1 MGATALTTAT
11 SSTTASTAAALSPA
25 RTNLCLALLVLLGFS
40 LGCSEFV
47 VIGIESD
54 LATELGISLAT
65 AGQLISVFALV
76 YAIATPVLALSTGR
90 FRRYQL
96 LVCYSIVFVLG
107 NLVMALA
114 PNFQALFISRII
126 LGSVSGALLAVGV
139 TYIPELLSPQQTSLA
154 ISVVYG
160 AFSVAMVFVTSIGKF
175 VADTLD
181 WHVAMYGT
189 LTFAVLICAALVA
202 FMPRAGQTDEPA
214 TFREQAGLLREPS
227 IITGMLIFLFGV
239 GSVYVFYGYVT
250 PYLEQV
256 LGMGTVEAS
265 TTLMAYGVFC
275 LISNKHLLALY
286 PQTARELAGAD
297 TKTVPTFDGF
307 PRFRDFHR
315 MLGRFGQRSC
325 RRCDKGTVPFSHR
338 EGCTDGWVAEGLAE
352 PGGQLLRMALQVA
365 VELGGRHAAHFRD
378 FLLVDVQL
386 ARLNMGREHLT
397 PFALAA
403 AVAVILAVDHV
414 PQVLKLVGLAHDAE
428 LFVDAARRRSGNALP
443 RERMASAAIGQHPA
457 PQALERAAA
466 TEQQTCALALTLDQ
480 KRQECLMQD
489 TLAGM
494 CLDAVDGAEHL
505 AGRGIDRYDL
515 GARAAL
521 IPAGTQNARGG
532 FLERGDELLS
542 GVEHALQVV
551 TARLFN
557 MKARACN
564 DRHAKAHGQRRRD
577 IVRWNLVAMA
587 RNGQDAHRRRATGL
601 GARNGL
607 RRGAQVRELRRAG
620 INRHASRRHRQLGLE
635 RKLAFAHRNLC
646 RVHTHGISC
655 RPRFTRDHLRLYCD
669 YTGKRRM

>member
-1 MGATALTTAT
+1 MYLRPSSPVLRLYRQDLHVTKGLPLCHILLELQEVNPAYSCDIGVTTLTAATTPK
-11 SSTTASTAAALSPA
+11 SKPTAAALSPA
-25 RTNLCLALLVLLGFS
+25 RTKLCLALLVLLGFS

-114 PNFQALFISRII
+114 PNFQVLFASRII

-189 LTFAVLICAALVA
+189 LTFAVLICGALVA

-275 LISNKHLLALY
+275 LISNILGGWIDARFGMKALLVTFVLQAAALLGLFAVGGTMPLALVFVFSLALLMY
-286 PQTARELAGAD
+286 LFSVSCITHFMDVARSRHPKSMVLASSVEPMAFNVGISFGTAVGGA
-297 TKTVPTFDGF
+297 VVSGV
-307 PRFRDFHR
+307 
-315 MLGRFGQRSC
+315 GIAYVGAV
-325 RRCDKGTVPFSHR
+325 GAAFSL
-338 EGCTDGWVAEGLAE
+338 VAW
-352 PGGQLLRMALQVA
+352 
-365 VELGGRHAAHFRD
+365 
-378 FLLVDVQL
+378 
-386 ARLNMGREHLT
+386 
-397 PFALAA
+397 
-403 AVAVILAVDHV
+403 
-414 PQVLKLVGLAHDAE
+414 
-428 LFVDAARRRSGNALP
+428 
-443 RERMASAAIGQHPA
+443 
-457 PQALERAAA
+457 
-466 TEQQTCALALTLDQ
+466 ALTLVTIKLARWER
-480 KRQECLMQD
+480 KRAQAQAQMRYSSLMMAIERKPHMQCVLFICYGNICRS
-489 TLAGM
+489 TM
-494 CLDAVDGAEHL
+494 AESVFTELVHR
-505 AGRGIDRYDL
+505 AGRAGEFVIDSAATSTEEIGNPPHHGTVAKLREVGIPVVAHR
-515 GARAAL
+515 ARQVRRAEYGDWDHIVYMDAE
-521 IPAGTQNARGG
+521 NARG
-532 FLERGDELLS
+532 
-542 GVEHALQVV
+542 
-551 TARLFN
+551 
-557 MKARACN
+557 
-564 DRHAKAHGQRRRD
+564 
-577 IVRWNLVAMA
+577 
-587 RNGQDAHRRRATGL
+587 
-601 GARNGL
+601 L
-607 RRGAQVRELRRAG
+607 RRIFGDDPDG
-620 INRHASRRHRQLGLE
+620 KISRLLDWTE
-635 RKLAFAHRNLC
+635 RPGDVAD
-646 RVHTHGISC
+646 
-655 RPRFTRDHLRLYCD
+655 PW
-669 YTGKRRM
+669 YTGNFDATYRDVLAGCTAMLEQL

>member
-1 MGATALTTAT
+1 MTAATTPK
-11 SSTTASTAAALSPA
+11 SKSTAAALSPA
-25 RTNLCLALLVLLGFS
+25 RTNLCLALLMLLGFS

-114 PNFQALFISRII
+114 PNFQVLFASRII

-189 LTFAVLICAALVA
+189 LTFAVLICGALVA

-275 LISNKHLLALY
+275 LISNILGGWIDARFGMKALLVTFVLQAAALLGLFAVGGTMPLALVFVFSLALLMY
-286 PQTARELAGAD
+286 LFSVSCITHFMDVARSRHPKSMVLASSVEPMAFNVGISFGTAVGGA
-297 TKTVPTFDGF
+297 VVSGV
-307 PRFRDFHR
+307 
-315 MLGRFGQRSC
+315 GIAYVGAV
-325 RRCDKGTVPFSHR
+325 GAAFSL
-338 EGCTDGWVAEGLAE
+338 VAW
-352 PGGQLLRMALQVA
+352 
-365 VELGGRHAAHFRD
+365 
-378 FLLVDVQL
+378 
-386 ARLNMGREHLT
+386 
-397 PFALAA
+397 
-403 AVAVILAVDHV
+403 
-414 PQVLKLVGLAHDAE
+414 
-428 LFVDAARRRSGNALP
+428 
-443 RERMASAAIGQHPA
+443 
-457 PQALERAAA
+457 
-466 TEQQTCALALTLDQ
+466 ALTLVTIKLARWER
-480 KRQECLMQD
+480 KRAQAQAQVRYSSLMMAIERKPHMQCVLFICYGNICRS
-489 TLAGM
+489 TM
-494 CLDAVDGAEHL
+494 AESVFTELVHR
-505 AGRGIDRYDL
+505 AGRAGEFVIDSAATSTEEIGNPPHHGTVAKLREVGIPVVAHR
-515 GARAAL
+515 ARQVRRAEYGDWDHIVYMDAE
-521 IPAGTQNARGG
+521 NARG
-532 FLERGDELLS
+532 
-542 GVEHALQVV
+542 
-551 TARLFN
+551 
-557 MKARACN
+557 
-564 DRHAKAHGQRRRD
+564 
-577 IVRWNLVAMA
+577 
-587 RNGQDAHRRRATGL
+587 
-601 GARNGL
+601 L
-607 RRGAQVRELRRAG
+607 RRIFGDDPDG
-620 INRHASRRHRQLGLE
+620 KISRLLDWTE
-635 RKLAFAHRNLC
+635 RPGDVAD
-646 RVHTHGISC
+646 
-655 RPRFTRDHLRLYCD
+655 PW
-669 YTGKRRM
+669 YTGNFDATYRDVLAGCTAMLEQL

>member
-76 YAIATPVLALSTGR
+76 YAIATPALALSTGR

-114 PNFQALFISRII
+114 PNFQVLFASRII

-189 LTFAVLICAALVA
+189 LAFAVLICTALVA

-275 LISNKHLLALY
+275 LISNILGGWIDARFGMKALLVTFVLQAAALLGLFAVGGTMPLALVFVFSLAMLMY
-286 PQTARELAGAD
+286 LFSVSCITHFMDVARSRHPKSMVLASSVEPMAFNVGISFGTAVGGA
-297 TKTVPTFDGF
+297 VVSGI
-307 PRFRDFHR
+307 
-315 MLGRFGQRSC
+315 GIAYVGAV
-325 RRCDKGTVPFSHR
+325 GAAFSL
-338 EGCTDGWVAEGLAE
+338 VAWILT
-352 PGGQLLRMALQVA
+352 
-365 VELGGRHAAHFRD
+365 
-378 FLLVDVQL
+378 LVTIKL
-386 ARLNMGREHLT
+386 ARW
-397 PFALAA
+397 
-403 AVAVILAVDHV
+403 
-414 PQVLKLVGLAHDAE
+414 
-428 LFVDAARRRSGNALP
+428 
-443 RERMASAAIGQHPA
+443 ERK
-457 PQALERAAA
+457 RAA
-466 TEQQTCALALTLDQ
+466 QSS
-480 KRQECLMQD
+480 MQ
-489 TLAGM
+489 A
-494 CLDAVDGAEHL
+494 
-505 AGRGIDRYDL
+505 
-515 GARAAL
+515 
-521 IPAGTQNARGG
+521 
-532 FLERGDELLS
+532 
-542 GVEHALQVV
+542 
-551 TARLFN
+551 
-557 MKARACN
+557 
-564 DRHAKAHGQRRRD
+564 
-577 IVRWNLVAMA
+577 
-587 RNGQDAHRRRATGL
+587 
-601 GARNGL
+601 
-607 RRGAQVRELRRAG
+607 
-620 INRHASRRHRQLGLE
+620 
-635 RKLAFAHRNLC
+635 
-646 RVHTHGISC
+646 
-655 RPRFTRDHLRLYCD
+655 
-669 YTGKRRM
+669 

>member
-1 MGATALTTAT
+1 MVWATGWQRNVTKGLSLCHILLELQGLNPAYSCDIGVTTLTAAT
-11 SSTTASTAAALSPA
+11 TPKSKSTAAALSPA
-25 RTNLCLALLVLLGFS
+25 RTKLCLALLVLLGFS

-114 PNFQALFISRII
+114 PNFQVLFISRIV

-189 LTFAVLICAALVA
+189 LTFAVLICGALVA

-275 LISNKHLLALY
+275 LISNILGGWIDARFGMKALLVTFVLQAAALLGLFAVGGTIPPALVFVFSLALLMY
-286 PQTARELAGAD
+286 LFSVSCITHFMDVARSRHPKSMVLASSVEPMAFNVGISFGTAVGGA
-297 TKTVPTFDGF
+297 VVSGV
-307 PRFRDFHR
+307 
-315 MLGRFGQRSC
+315 GIAYVGAV
-325 RRCDKGTVPFSHR
+325 GAAFSL
-338 EGCTDGWVAEGLAE
+338 VAW
-352 PGGQLLRMALQVA
+352 
-365 VELGGRHAAHFRD
+365 
-378 FLLVDVQL
+378 
-386 ARLNMGREHLT
+386 
-397 PFALAA
+397 
-403 AVAVILAVDHV
+403 
-414 PQVLKLVGLAHDAE
+414 
-428 LFVDAARRRSGNALP
+428 
-443 RERMASAAIGQHPA
+443 
-457 PQALERAAA
+457 
-466 TEQQTCALALTLDQ
+466 ALTLVTI
-480 KRQECLMQD
+480 R
-489 TLAGM
+489 LA
-494 CLDAVDGAEHL
+494 
-505 AGRGIDRYDL
+505 
-515 GARAAL
+515 
-521 IPAGTQNARGG
+521 
-532 FLERGDELLS
+532 
-542 GVEHALQVV
+542 
-551 TARLFN
+551 
-557 MKARACN
+557 
-564 DRHAKAHGQRRRD
+564 
-577 IVRWNLVAMA
+577 RW
-587 RNGQDAHRRRATGL
+587 
-601 GARNGL
+601 
-607 RRGAQVRELRRAG
+607 E
-620 INRHASRRHRQLGLE
+620 RHRQS
-635 RKLAFAHRNLC
+635 AQ
-646 RVHTHGISC
+646 
-655 RPRFTRDHLRLYCD
+655 PR
-669 YTGKRRM
+669 MQA

>member
-114 PNFQALFISRII
+114 PNFQVLFVSRII

-189 LTFAVLICAALVA
+189 LAFAVLICAALVA

-256 LGMGTVEAS
+256 LGMGTVQAS

-275 LISNKHLLALY
+275 LTSNILGGWIDARFGMKALLVTFVLQAAALFGLFAVGAAMPLTLVFVFSLALLMY
-286 PQTARELAGAD
+286 LFSVSCITHFMDVARSRHPKSMVLASSVEPMAFNVGISFGTAVGGAVVSGIGIAYVGAVGAAFSLVAWVLTLVTIKLA
-297 TKTVPTFDGF
+297 
-307 PRFRDFHR
+307 RWE
-315 MLGRFGQRSC
+315 
-325 RRCDKGTVPFSHR
+325 RR
-338 EGCTDGWVAEGLAE
+338 
-352 PGGQLLRMALQVA
+352 
-365 VELGGRHAAHFRD
+365 RHAA
-378 FLLVDVQL
+378 QPS
-386 ARLNMGREHLT
+386 M
-397 PFALAA
+397 
-403 AVAVILAVDHV
+403 
-414 PQVLKLVGLAHDAE
+414 
-428 LFVDAARRRSGNALP
+428 
-443 RERMASAAIGQHPA
+443 
-457 PQALERAAA
+457 QA
-466 TEQQTCALALTLDQ
+466 
-480 KRQECLMQD
+480 
-489 TLAGM
+489 
-494 CLDAVDGAEHL
+494 
-505 AGRGIDRYDL
+505 
-515 GARAAL
+515 
-521 IPAGTQNARGG
+521 
-532 FLERGDELLS
+532 
-542 GVEHALQVV
+542 
-551 TARLFN
+551 
-557 MKARACN
+557 
-564 DRHAKAHGQRRRD
+564 
-577 IVRWNLVAMA
+577 
-587 RNGQDAHRRRATGL
+587 
-601 GARNGL
+601 
-607 RRGAQVRELRRAG
+607 
-620 INRHASRRHRQLGLE
+620 
-635 RKLAFAHRNLC
+635 
-646 RVHTHGISC
+646 
-655 RPRFTRDHLRLYCD
+655 
-669 YTGKRRM
+669 